1 MTTHWILNLIP
12 KLGKILKFYLKSP
25 IELLE
30 HQDAYMQESR
40 KSQIYVSLDRF
51 SIQLYFKKEKK
62 THSDCHV
69 NAK

>member
-30 HQDAYMQESR
+30 HQDAYMQVSR
-40 KSQIYVSLDRF
+40 KSQIYGNLDRF
-51 SIQLYFKKEKK
+51 SIQLY
-62 THSDCHV
+62 
-69 NAK
+69 